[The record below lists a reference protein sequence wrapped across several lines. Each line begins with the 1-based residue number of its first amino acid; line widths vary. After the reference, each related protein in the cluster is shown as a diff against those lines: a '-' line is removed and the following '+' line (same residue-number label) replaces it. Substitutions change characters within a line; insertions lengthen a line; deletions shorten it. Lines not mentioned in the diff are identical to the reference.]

1 MNGKFRISICQ
12 SFFCQTSNSY
22 RSYSPKSF
30 TTNVFYYTVVLPNL
44 FCNVQRMLYGFQSWD
59 NVVEAC
65 QQLLLQWKEKALH
78 GKFLKKVSSIGELTY
93 IHTIVYILC
102 YNLHTIVSLTHCRIS
117 RNLMAA
123 LLGCFVSISCNK
135 SSTVKPQP

>member
-1 MNGKFRISICQ
+1 MENSGLQFARAFSAKLRIPTGLIHQKVSPPT
-12 SFFCQTSNSY
+12 FFTIRY
-22 RSYSPKSF
+22 I
-30 TTNVFYYTVVLPNL
+30 VLPNL

-93 IHTIVYILC
+93 IATYYSIHTML
-102 YNLHTIVSLTHCRIS
+102 
-117 RNLMAA
+117 
-123 LLGCFVSISCNK
+123 
-135 SSTVKPQP
+135 